1 MMNMRTTVDLMM
13 FDFDGTLADT
23 GEDIA
28 ASVNHALNAVGLV
41 PMPVDVILGFVG
53 DGVRQ
58 LMKRSLGENHR
69 GKLEEAME
77 FFLCHYEKHLLDH
90 TRLYP
95 AVEEMLNCF
104 HFKKKVILTNKR
116 YYLTMAIAKGLKIDR
131 HFLEIV
137 GADST
142 PFQKP
147 DGRVVEYLLEKYGV
161 TPQKA
166 VLIGD
171 SANDVA
177 AAKNAGV
184 LSCVHLNGLGKRETI
199 LKMGADFYVEDLS
212 EIRSL
217 FQ

>member
-1 MMNMRTTVDLMM
+1 MKPVDLMM

-28 ASVNHALNAVGLV
+28 ASVNHALTALGLGSL
-41 PMPVDVILGFVG
+41 PVDVILGFVG
-53 DGVRQ
+53 DGLRI
-58 LMKRSLGENHR
+58 LMERALGADDRE
-69 GKLEEAME
+69 KLEEAMK

-95 AVEEMLNCF
+95 EAEETLNHF
-104 HFKKKVILTNKR
+104 HCKKKVILTNKR

-137 GADST
+137 GSDST

-147 DGRVVEYLLEKYGV
+147 DGRVVAYLLEKYGV
-161 TPQKA
+161 APQRA

-184 LSCVHLNGLGKRETI
+184 LSCVHLNGLGNREAM
-199 LKMGADFYVEDLS
+199 LKMGADFYVEQLT
-212 EIRSL
+212 EIRSH

>member
-1 MMNMRTTVDLMM
+1 MKPVDLMM

-28 ASVNHALNAVGLV
+28 ASVNHALTALGLGSL
-41 PMPVDVILGFVG
+41 PVDVILGFVG
-53 DGVRQ
+53 DGLRI
-58 LMKRSLGENHR
+58 LMERALGADDR
-69 GKLEEAME
+69 AKLEEAMK

-95 AVEEMLNCF
+95 EAEETLNYF
-104 HFKKKVILTNKR
+104 HSKKKVILTNKR

-137 GADST
+137 GSDST

-147 DGRVVEYLLEKYGV
+147 DGRVVAYLLEKYGV
-161 TPQKA
+161 APQKA

-184 LSCVHLNGLGKRETI
+184 LSCVHLNGLGNREAM
-199 LKMGADFYVEDLS
+199 LKMDADFYVEQLT
-212 EIRSL
+212 EIRSH

>member
-1 MMNMRTTVDLMM
+1 MKPVDLMM

-28 ASVNHALNAVGLV
+28 ASVNHALTALGLGSL
-41 PMPVDVILGFVG
+41 PVDVILGFVG
-53 DGVRQ
+53 DGLRI
-58 LMKRSLGENHR
+58 LMERALGADDR
-69 GKLEEAME
+69 AKLEEAMK

-95 AVEEMLNCF
+95 AAEEMLNHF
-104 HFKKKVILTNKR
+104 HSKKKVILTNKR

-131 HFLEIV
+131 RFLEIV
-137 GADST
+137 GSDST

-147 DGRVVEYLLEKYGV
+147 DGRVVAYLLEKYGV
-161 TPQKA
+161 APSRA

-171 SANDVA
+171 SVNDVA

-184 LSCVHLNGLGKRETI
+184 LSCVHLNGLGNREAM
-199 LKMGADFYVEDLS
+199 LKMGADFYVEQLT
-212 EIRSL
+212 EIRSH

>member
-1 MMNMRTTVDLMM
+1 MKPVDLMM

-28 ASVNHALNAVGLV
+28 ASVNHALTALGLGSL
-41 PMPVDVILGFVG
+41 PVDVILGFVG
-53 DGVRQ
+53 DGLRI
-58 LMKRSLGENHR
+58 LMERALGADDR
-69 GKLEEAME
+69 AKLEEAMK

-95 AVEEMLNCF
+95 AAEEMLNHF
-104 HFKKKVILTNKR
+104 HSKKKVILTNKR

-131 HFLEIV
+131 RFLEIV
-137 GADST
+137 GSDST

-147 DGRVVEYLLEKYGV
+147 DGRVVAYLLEKYGV
-161 TPQKA
+161 APSRA

-171 SANDVA
+171 SVNDVA

-184 LSCVHLNGLGKRETI
+184 LSCVHLNGLGNREAM
-199 LKMGADFYVEDLS
+199 LKMCADFYVEHLT
-212 EIRSL
+212 EIRSH

>member
-1 MMNMRTTVDLMM
+1 MKPVDLMM

-28 ASVNHALNAVGLV
+28 ASVNHALTALGLGSL
-41 PMPVDVILGFVG
+41 PVDVILGFVG
-53 DGVRQ
+53 DGLRI
-58 LMKRSLGENHR
+58 LMERALGADDR
-69 GKLEEAME
+69 AKLEEAMK

-95 AVEEMLNCF
+95 AAEEMLNHF
-104 HFKKKVILTNKR
+104 HSKKKVILTNKR

-137 GADST
+137 GSDST

-147 DGRVVEYLLEKYGV
+147 DGRVVAYLLEKYGV
-161 TPQKA
+161 APERA

-184 LSCVHLNGLGKRETI
+184 LSCVHLNGLGNREAM
-199 LKMGADFYVEDLS
+199 LKMGADFYVEQLT
-212 EIRSL
+212 EIRSH

>member
-1 MMNMRTTVDLMM
+1 MKPVDLMM

-28 ASVNHALNAVGLV
+28 ASVNHALTALG
-41 PMPVDVILGFVG
+41 MASKPVDVILGFVG
-53 DGVRQ
+53 DGLRI
-58 LMKRSLGENHR
+58 LMERALGADDRE
-69 GKLEEAME
+69 KLEEAMK

-95 AVEEMLNCF
+95 EAEETLNHF
-104 HFKKKVILTNKR
+104 HCKKKVILTNKR

-137 GADST
+137 GSDST

-147 DGRVVEYLLEKYGV
+147 DGRVVAYLLEKYGV
-161 TPQKA
+161 APQRA

-184 LSCVHLNGLGKRETI
+184 LSCVHLNGLGNREAM
-199 LKMGADFYVEDLS
+199 LKMGADFYVEQLT
-212 EIRSL
+212 EIRSH

>member
-1 MMNMRTTVDLMM
+1 MKPVDLMM

-28 ASVNHALNAVGLV
+28 ASVNHALTALGLGSL
-41 PMPVDVILGFVG
+41 PVDVILGFVG
-53 DGVRQ
+53 DGLRI
-58 LMKRSLGENHR
+58 LMERALGADDRE
-69 GKLEEAME
+69 KLEEAMK

-95 AVEEMLNCF
+95 EAEETLNHF
-104 HFKKKVILTNKR
+104 HCKKKVILTNKR

-137 GADST
+137 GSDST

-147 DGRVVEYLLEKYGV
+147 DGRVVAYLLEKYGV
-161 TPQKA
+161 APERA

-171 SANDVA
+171 SVNDVA

-184 LSCVHLNGLGKRETI
+184 LSCVHLNGLGNREAM
-199 LKMGADFYVEDLS
+199 LKMGADFYVEQLT
-212 EIRSL
+212 EIRSH

>member
-1 MMNMRTTVDLMM
+1 MRTVELMM
-13 FDFDGTLADT
+13 FDFDGTLVDT

-28 ASVNHALNAVGLV
+28 ASVNHALTALGLGSLPVG
-41 PMPVDVILGFVG
+41 VILGFVG
-53 DGVRQ
+53 DGVRL
-58 LMKRSLGENHR
+58 LMERSLGVDHR
-69 GKLEEAME
+69 GKLDEAME
-77 FFLCHYEKHLLDH
+77 FFIRHYRKHLLDH
-90 TRLYP
+90 TMLYP
-95 AVEEMLNCF
+95 EAEEVLAYF
-104 HFKKKVILTNKR
+104 HSKKKVILTNKR
-116 YYLTMAIAKGLKIDR
+116 YDLTMSIAKGLKIDR

-147 DGRVVEYLLEKYGV
+147 DGRVVTYLLEKYDV
-161 TPQKA
+161 APQKA

-184 LSCVHLNGLGKRETI
+184 LSCVHLNGLGNREAM
-199 LKMGADFYVEDLS
+199 LKMGADFYVEHLA
-212 EIRSL
+212 EIQTL

>member
-1 MMNMRTTVDLMM
+1 MKPVDLMM

-28 ASVNHALNAVGLV
+28 ASVNHALTALG
-41 PMPVDVILGFVG
+41 MASKPVDVILGFVG
-53 DGVRQ
+53 DGLRI
-58 LMKRSLGENHR
+58 LMERALGADDR
-69 GKLEEAME
+69 AKLEEAMK

-95 AVEEMLNCF
+95 EAEETLNHF
-104 HFKKKVILTNKR
+104 HCKKKVILTNKR

-137 GADST
+137 GSDST

-147 DGRVVEYLLEKYGV
+147 DGRVVAYLLEKYGV
-161 TPQKA
+161 APERA

-184 LSCVHLNGLGKRETI
+184 LSCVHLNGLGNREAM
-199 LKMGADFYVEDLS
+199 LKMGADFYVEQLT
-212 EIRSL
+212 EIRSH

>member
-1 MMNMRTTVDLMM
+1 M

-28 ASVNHALNAVGLV
+28 DSVNHALTALGLGSL
-41 PMPVDVILGFVG
+41 PVDVILGFVG
-53 DGVRQ
+53 DGLRI
-58 LMKRSLGENHR
+58 LMERALGADDRE
-69 GKLEEAME
+69 KLEEAMK

-95 AVEEMLNCF
+95 AAEETLNHF
-104 HFKKKVILTNKR
+104 HCKKKAILTNKR

-137 GADST
+137 GSDST

-147 DGRVVEYLLEKYGV
+147 DGRVVAYLLEKYGV
-161 TPQKA
+161 APERA

-171 SANDVA
+171 SVNDVA

-184 LSCVHLNGLGKRETI
+184 LSCVHLNGLGNREAM
-199 LKMGADFYVEDLS
+199 LKMGADFYVEQLT
-212 EIRSL
+212 EIRSH

>member
-1 MMNMRTTVDLMM
+1 MKPVDLMM

-28 ASVNHALNAVGLV
+28 ASVNHALTALG
-41 PMPVDVILGFVG
+41 MASKPVDVILGFVG
-53 DGVRQ
+53 DGLRI
-58 LMKRSLGENHR
+58 LMERALGADDRE
-69 GKLEEAME
+69 KLEEAMK

-95 AVEEMLNCF
+95 EAEETLNHF
-104 HFKKKVILTNKR
+104 HCKKKVILTNKR

-137 GADST
+137 GSDST

-147 DGRVVEYLLEKYGV
+147 DGRVVAYLLEKYGV
-161 TPQKA
+161 APERA

-171 SANDVA
+171 SVNDVA

-184 LSCVHLNGLGKRETI
+184 LSCVHLNGLGNREAM
-199 LKMGADFYVEDLS
+199 LKMGADFYVEQLT
-212 EIRSL
+212 EIRSH

>member
-1 MMNMRTTVDLMM
+1 MKPVDLMM

-28 ASVNHALNAVGLV
+28 ASVNHALTALG
-41 PMPVDVILGFVG
+41 MASKPVHVILGFVG
-53 DGVRQ
+53 DGLRI
-58 LMKRSLGENHR
+58 LMERALGADDRE
-69 GKLEEAME
+69 KLEEAMK

-95 AVEEMLNCF
+95 EAEETLNYF
-104 HFKKKVILTNKR
+104 HCKKKVILTNKR

-137 GADST
+137 GSDST

-147 DGRVVEYLLEKYGV
+147 DGRVVAYLLEKYGV
-161 TPQKA
+161 APERA

-184 LSCVHLNGLGKRETI
+184 LSCVHLNGLGNREAM
-199 LKMGADFYVEDLS
+199 LKMGADFYVEHLT
-212 EIRSL
+212 EIRSH

>member
-1 MMNMRTTVDLMM
+1 MKPVDLMM

-28 ASVNHALNAVGLV
+28 ASVNHALTALG
-41 PMPVDVILGFVG
+41 MASKPVDVILGFVG
-53 DGVRQ
+53 DGLRI
-58 LMKRSLGENHR
+58 LMERALGADDR
-69 GKLEEAME
+69 AKLEEAMK

-95 AVEEMLNCF
+95 AAEEMLNHF
-104 HFKKKVILTNKR
+104 HSKKKVILTNKR

-131 HFLEIV
+131 RFLEIV
-137 GADST
+137 GSDST

-147 DGRVVEYLLEKYGV
+147 DGRVVAYLLEKYGV
-161 TPQKA
+161 APSRA

-171 SANDVA
+171 SVNDVA

-184 LSCVHLNGLGKRETI
+184 LSCVHLNGLGNREAM
-199 LKMGADFYVEDLS
+199 LKMGADFYVEHLT
-212 EIRSL
+212 EIRSH

>member
-1 MMNMRTTVDLMM
+1 MKPVDLMM

-28 ASVNHALNAVGLV
+28 ASVNHALAALGFGSL
-41 PMPVDVILGFVG
+41 PVDVILGFVG
-53 DGVRQ
+53 DGLRI
-58 LMKRSLGENHR
+58 LMERALGADDR
-69 GKLEEAME
+69 AKLEEAMK

-95 AVEEMLNCF
+95 AAEEMLNHF
-104 HFKKKVILTNKR
+104 HSKKKVILTNKR

-131 HFLEIV
+131 RFLEIV
-137 GADST
+137 GSDST

-147 DGRVVEYLLEKYGV
+147 DGRVVAYLLEKYGV
-161 TPQKA
+161 APSRA

-171 SANDVA
+171 SVNDVA

-184 LSCVHLNGLGKRETI
+184 LSCVHLNGLGNREAM
-199 LKMGADFYVEDLS
+199 LKMGADFYVEHLT
-212 EIRSL
+212 EIRSH

>member
-1 MMNMRTTVDLMM
+1 MKPVDLMM

-28 ASVNHALNAVGLV
+28 ASVNHALTALGLGSL
-41 PMPVDVILGFVG
+41 PVDVILGFVG
-53 DGVRQ
+53 DGLRI
-58 LMKRSLGENHR
+58 LMERALGADDR
-69 GKLEEAME
+69 AKLEEAMK

-95 AVEEMLNCF
+95 AAEEMLNHF
-104 HFKKKVILTNKR
+104 HSKKKVILTNKR

-131 HFLEIV
+131 RFLEIV
-137 GADST
+137 GSDST

-147 DGRVVEYLLEKYGV
+147 DGRVVAYLLEKYGV
-161 TPQKA
+161 APSRA

-171 SANDVA
+171 SVNDVA
-177 AAKNAGV
+177 AARSAGV
-184 LSCVHLNGLGKRETI
+184 LSCVHLNGLGNREAM
-199 LKMGADFYVEDLS
+199 LKMGADFYVEHLT
-212 EIRSL
+212 EIQAL

>member
-1 MMNMRTTVDLMM
+1 MKPVDLMM

-28 ASVNHALNAVGLV
+28 ASVNHALTALG
-41 PMPVDVILGFVG
+41 MASKPVDVILGFVG
-53 DGVRQ
+53 DGLRI
-58 LMKRSLGENHR
+58 LMERALGADDRE
-69 GKLEEAME
+69 KLEEAMK

-95 AVEEMLNCF
+95 AAEEMLNHF
-104 HFKKKVILTNKR
+104 HSKKKVILTNKR

-137 GADST
+137 GSDST

-147 DGRVVEYLLEKYGV
+147 DGRVVAYLLEKYGV
-161 TPQKA
+161 APSRA

-171 SANDVA
+171 SVNDVA

-184 LSCVHLNGLGKRETI
+184 LSCVHLNGLGNREAM
-199 LKMGADFYVEDLS
+199 LKMGADFYVEHLT
-212 EIRSL
+212 EIRSH

>member
-1 MMNMRTTVDLMM
+1 MKPVDLMM

-28 ASVNHALNAVGLV
+28 ASVNHALTALG
-41 PMPVDVILGFVG
+41 MASKPVDVILGFVG
-53 DGVRQ
+53 DGLRI
-58 LMKRSLGENHR
+58 LMERALGADDR
-69 GKLEEAME
+69 AKLEEAMK

-95 AVEEMLNCF
+95 AAEEMLNHF
-104 HFKKKVILTNKR
+104 HSKKKVILTNKR

-131 HFLEIV
+131 RFLEIV
-137 GADST
+137 GSDST

-147 DGRVVEYLLEKYGV
+147 DGRVVAYLLEKYGV
-161 TPQKA
+161 APSRA

-171 SANDVA
+171 SVNDVA

-184 LSCVHLNGLGKRETI
+184 LSCVHLNGLGNREAM
-199 LKMGADFYVEDLS
+199 LKMDADFYVEQLT
-212 EIRSL
+212 EIRSH

>member
-1 MMNMRTTVDLMM
+1 MKPVDLMM

-28 ASVNHALNAVGLV
+28 ASVNHALTALGLGSL
-41 PMPVDVILGFVG
+41 PVDVILGFVG
-53 DGVRQ
+53 DGLRI
-58 LMKRSLGENHR
+58 LMERALGADDR
-69 GKLEEAME
+69 AKLEEAMK

-95 AVEEMLNCF
+95 AAEEMLNHF
-104 HFKKKVILTNKR
+104 HSKKKVILTNKR

-131 HFLEIV
+131 RFLEIV
-137 GADST
+137 GSDST

-147 DGRVVEYLLEKYGV
+147 DGRVVAYLLEKYGV
-161 TPQKA
+161 APDRA

-171 SANDVA
+171 SVNDVA

-184 LSCVHLNGLGKRETI
+184 LSCVHLNGLGNREAM
-199 LKMGADFYVEDLS
+199 LKMGADFYVEHLT
-212 EIRSL
+212 EIRSH

>member
-1 MMNMRTTVDLMM
+1 MKPVDLMM

-28 ASVNHALNAVGLV
+28 ASVNHALTALGLGSL
-41 PMPVDVILGFVG
+41 PVDVILGFVG
-53 DGVRQ
+53 DGLRI
-58 LMKRSLGENHR
+58 LMERALGADDR
-69 GKLEEAME
+69 AKLEEAMK

-95 AVEEMLNCF
+95 AAEEMLNHF
-104 HFKKKVILTNKR
+104 HSKKKVILTNKR

-131 HFLEIV
+131 RFLEIV
-137 GADST
+137 GSDST

-147 DGRVVEYLLEKYGV
+147 DGRVVAYLLEKYGV
-161 TPQKA
+161 APQKA

-184 LSCVHLNGLGKRETI
+184 LSCVHLNGLGNREAM
-199 LKMGADFYVEDLS
+199 LKMGADFYVEHLT
-212 EIRSL
+212 EIRSH

>member
-1 MMNMRTTVDLMM
+1 MKPVDLMM

-28 ASVNHALNAVGLV
+28 ASVNHALTALGLGSL
-41 PMPVDVILGFVG
+41 PVDVILGFVG
-53 DGVRQ
+53 DGLRI
-58 LMKRSLGENHR
+58 LMERALGADDR
-69 GKLEEAME
+69 AKLEEAMK

-95 AVEEMLNCF
+95 AAEEMLNHF
-104 HFKKKVILTNKR
+104 HSKKKVILTNKR

-131 HFLEIV
+131 RFLEIV
-137 GADST
+137 GSDST

-147 DGRVVEYLLEKYGV
+147 DGRVVAYLLEKYGV
-161 TPQKA
+161 APSRA

-171 SANDVA
+171 SVNDVA

-184 LSCVHLNGLGKRETI
+184 LSCVHLNGLGNREAM
-199 LKMGADFYVEDLS
+199 LKMGADFYVEHLT
-212 EIRSL
+212 EIRSH

>member
-1 MMNMRTTVDLMM
+1 MKPVDLMM

-28 ASVNHALNAVGLV
+28 ASVNHALTALGLGSL
-41 PMPVDVILGFVG
+41 PVDVILGFVG
-53 DGVRQ
+53 DGLRI
-58 LMKRSLGENHR
+58 LMERALGADDR
-69 GKLEEAME
+69 AKLEEAMK

-95 AVEEMLNCF
+95 AAEEMLNHF
-104 HFKKKVILTNKR
+104 HSKKKVILTNKR

-131 HFLEIV
+131 RFLEIV
-137 GADST
+137 GSDST

-147 DGRVVEYLLEKYGV
+147 DGRVVAYLLEKYGV
-161 TPQKA
+161 APSRA

-171 SANDVA
+171 SVNDVA

-184 LSCVHLNGLGKRETI
+184 LS
-199 LKMGADFYVEDLS
+199 
-212 EIRSL
+212 
-217 FQ
+217 

>member
-1 MMNMRTTVDLMM
+1 MKPVDLMM

-28 ASVNHALNAVGLV
+28 ASVNHALTALG
-41 PMPVDVILGFVG
+41 MASKPVDVILGFVG
-53 DGVRQ
+53 DGLRI
-58 LMKRSLGENHR
+58 LMERALGADDR
-69 GKLEEAME
+69 AKLEEAMK

-95 AVEEMLNCF
+95 AAEEMLNHF
-104 HFKKKVILTNKR
+104 HSKKKVILTNKR

-137 GADST
+137 GSDST

-147 DGRVVEYLLEKYGV
+147 DGRVVAYLLEKYGV
-161 TPQKA
+161 APSRA

-171 SANDVA
+171 SVNDVA

-184 LSCVHLNGLGKRETI
+184 LSCVHLNGLGNREAM
-199 LKMGADFYVEDLS
+199 LKMDADFYVEQLT
-212 EIRSL
+212 EIRSH

>member
-1 MMNMRTTVDLMM
+1 MM

-28 ASVNHALNAVGLV
+28 ASVNHALTALGLGSL
-41 PMPVDVILGFVG
+41 PVDVILGFVG
-53 DGVRQ
+53 DGVRL
-58 LMKRSLGENHR
+58 LMERSLGVDQR
-69 GKLEEAME
+69 GKLEEAMK

-95 AVEEMLNCF
+95 AAEEMLNHF
-104 HFKKKVILTNKR
+104 HSKKKVILTNKR

-131 HFLEIV
+131 RFLEIV
-137 GADST
+137 GSDST

-147 DGRVVEYLLEKYGV
+147 DGRVVAYLLEKYGV
-161 TPQKA
+161 APSRA

-171 SANDVA
+171 SVNDVA

-184 LSCVHLNGLGKRETI
+184 LSCVHLNGLGNREAM
-199 LKMGADFYVEDLS
+199 LKMGADFYVEQLT
-212 EIRSL
+212 EIRSH

>member
-1 MMNMRTTVDLMM
+1 MKPVDLMM

-28 ASVNHALNAVGLV
+28 ASVNHALTALGLGSL
-41 PMPVDVILGFVG
+41 PVDVILGFVG
-53 DGVRQ
+53 DGLRI
-58 LMKRSLGENHR
+58 LMERSLGVDHR
-69 GKLEEAME
+69 EKLDEAMA
-77 FFLCHYEKHLLDH
+77 FFLRHYEKHLLDH

-95 AVEEMLNCF
+95 AAEGMLNFF
-104 HFKKKVILTNKR
+104 HSKKKVILTNKR

-147 DGRVVEYLLEKYGV
+147 DGRVIAYLLEKYDV
-161 TPQKA
+161 EPQRA

-184 LSCVHLNGLGKRETI
+184 LSCVHLNGLGNREAM
-199 LKMGADFYVEDLS
+199 LKMGADFYVEQLT
-212 EIRSL
+212 EIRSH

>member
-1 MMNMRTTVDLMM
+1 MKPVDLMM

-28 ASVNHALNAVGLV
+28 ASVNHALTALG
-41 PMPVDVILGFVG
+41 MASKPVDVILGFVG
-53 DGVRQ
+53 DGLRI
-58 LMKRSLGENHR
+58 LMERALGADDR
-69 GKLEEAME
+69 AKLEEAMK

-95 AVEEMLNCF
+95 AAEEMLNHF
-104 HFKKKVILTNKR
+104 HSKKKVILTNKR

-137 GADST
+137 GSDST

-147 DGRVVEYLLEKYGV
+147 DGRVVAYLLEKYGV
-161 TPQKA
+161 APERA

-184 LSCVHLNGLGKRETI
+184 LSCVHLNGLGNRDAM
-199 LKMGADFYVEDLS
+199 LKMGADFYVEQLT
-212 EIRSL
+212 EIRSH

>member
-1 MMNMRTTVDLMM
+1 MKPVDLMM

-28 ASVNHALNAVGLV
+28 ASVNHALTALGLGSL
-41 PMPVDVILGFVG
+41 PVDVILGFVG
-53 DGVRQ
+53 DGLRI
-58 LMKRSLGENHR
+58 LMERALGADDR
-69 GKLEEAME
+69 AKLEEAMK

-95 AVEEMLNCF
+95 AAEEMLNHF
-104 HFKKKVILTNKR
+104 HSKKKVILTNKR

-137 GADST
+137 GSDST

-147 DGRVVEYLLEKYGV
+147 DGRVVAYLLEKYGV
-161 TPQKA
+161 APERA

-171 SANDVA
+171 SVNDVA

-184 LSCVHLNGLGKRETI
+184 LSCVHLNGLGNREAM
-199 LKMGADFYVEDLS
+199 LKMGADFYVEQLT
-212 EIRSL
+212 EIRSH

>member
-1 MMNMRTTVDLMM
+1 MKPVDLMM

-28 ASVNHALNAVGLV
+28 ASVNHALTALGLGSL
-41 PMPVDVILGFVG
+41 PVDVILGFVG
-53 DGVRQ
+53 DGLRI
-58 LMKRSLGENHR
+58 LMERALGADDR
-69 GKLEEAME
+69 AKLEEAMK

-95 AVEEMLNCF
+95 AAEEMLNHF
-104 HFKKKVILTNKR
+104 HSKKKVILTNKR

-131 HFLEIV
+131 RFLEIV
-137 GADST
+137 GSDST

-147 DGRVVEYLLEKYGV
+147 DGRVVAYLLEKYGV
-161 TPQKA
+161 APERA

-184 LSCVHLNGLGKRETI
+184 LSCVHLNGLGNREAM
-199 LKMGADFYVEDLS
+199 LKMGADFYVEQLT
-212 EIRSL
+212 EIRSH

>member
-1 MMNMRTTVDLMM
+1 MKPVDLMM

-28 ASVNHALNAVGLV
+28 ASVNHALTALGLGSL
-41 PMPVDVILGFVG
+41 PVDVILGFVG
-53 DGVRQ
+53 DGLRI
-58 LMKRSLGENHR
+58 LMERALGADDR
-69 GKLEEAME
+69 AKLEEAMK

-95 AVEEMLNCF
+95 AAEEMLNHF
-104 HFKKKVILTNKR
+104 HSKKKVILTNKR

-131 HFLEIV
+131 RFLEIV
-137 GADST
+137 GSDST

-147 DGRVVEYLLEKYGV
+147 DGRVVAYLLEKYGV
-161 TPQKA
+161 APSRA

-171 SANDVA
+171 SVNDVA

-184 LSCVHLNGLGKRETI
+184 LSCVHLNGLGNREAM
-199 LKMGADFYVEDLS
+199 LKMGADFYVEHLT
-212 EIRSL
+212 EIQAL

>member
-1 MMNMRTTVDLMM
+1 MKPVDLMM

-28 ASVNHALNAVGLV
+28 ASVNHALTALGLGSL
-41 PMPVDVILGFVG
+41 PVDVILGFVG
-53 DGVRQ
+53 DGLRI
-58 LMKRSLGENHR
+58 LMERALGADDR
-69 GKLEEAME
+69 AKLEEAMK

-95 AVEEMLNCF
+95 AAEEMLNHF
-104 HFKKKVILTNKR
+104 HSKKKVILTNKR

-137 GADST
+137 GSDST

-147 DGRVVEYLLEKYGV
+147 DGRVVAYLLEKYGV
-161 TPQKA
+161 APSRA

-171 SANDVA
+171 SVNDVA

-184 LSCVHLNGLGKRETI
+184 LSCVHLNGLGNREAM
-199 LKMGADFYVEDLS
+199 LAMGADFYVERLT
-212 EIRSL
+212 EIQAL

>member
-1 MMNMRTTVDLMM
+1 MKPVDLMM

-28 ASVNHALNAVGLV
+28 ASVNHALTALGLGSL
-41 PMPVDVILGFVG
+41 PVDVILGFVG
-53 DGVRQ
+53 DGLRI
-58 LMKRSLGENHR
+58 LMERALGADDR
-69 GKLEEAME
+69 AKLEEAMK

-95 AVEEMLNCF
+95 AAEEMLNHF
-104 HFKKKVILTNKR
+104 HSKKKVILTNKR

-131 HFLEIV
+131 RFLEIV
-137 GADST
+137 GSDST

-147 DGRVVEYLLEKYGV
+147 DGRVVAYLLEKYGV
-161 TPQKA
+161 APSRA

-171 SANDVA
+171 SVNDVA

-184 LSCVHLNGLGKRETI
+184 LSCVHLNGLGNREAM
-199 LKMGADFYVEDLS
+199 LKMGADFYVEHLA
-212 EIRSL
+212 EIQAL

>member
-1 MMNMRTTVDLMM
+1 MKPVDLMM

-28 ASVNHALNAVGLV
+28 ASVNHALTALGLGSL
-41 PMPVDVILGFVG
+41 PVDVILGFVG
-53 DGVRQ
+53 DGLRI
-58 LMKRSLGENHR
+58 LMERALGADDR
-69 GKLEEAME
+69 AKLEEAMK

-95 AVEEMLNCF
+95 AAEEMLNHF
-104 HFKKKVILTNKR
+104 HSKKKVILTNKR

-131 HFLEIV
+131 RFLEIV
-137 GADST
+137 GSDST

-147 DGRVVEYLLEKYGV
+147 DGRVVAYLLEKYGV
-161 TPQKA
+161 APQRA

-184 LSCVHLNGLGKRETI
+184 LSCVHLNGLGNREAM
-199 LKMGADFYVEDLS
+199 LKMGADFYVEQLT
-212 EIRSL
+212 EIRSH